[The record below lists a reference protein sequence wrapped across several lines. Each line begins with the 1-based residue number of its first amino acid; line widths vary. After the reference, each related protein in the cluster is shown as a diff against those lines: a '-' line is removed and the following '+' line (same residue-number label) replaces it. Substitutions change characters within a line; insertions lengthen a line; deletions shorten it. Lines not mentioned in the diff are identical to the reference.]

1 MIYLGTLGRMV
12 GVKCPSSQSVEPASR
27 YGFDQTLEGRVKA
40 QARPVGRRTWSLQLG
55 EATTPQDHSTLS
67 AFANGAWGPGPF
79 VFVSADASVT
89 NLLTPA
95 QSVCDRSLVYGA
107 TLPGGP
113 MLCGDQWAA
122 QSWMDDPLNT
132 IWFNRDSAPIW
143 EGQTVTGSAWVLGAG
158 ARVQLQFY
166 GPEGPMGVYQS
177 DVWGN
182 AVSPVR
188 SVLTMEAPA
197 GATSVRLRAGGA
209 LRAAMPAITFTD
221 TVQPWSDGQ
230 GCLKA
235 VVSAFSRDQVLAVP
249 GSTFSNVS
257 FTVTEVG

>member
-1 MIYLGTLGRMV
+1 MPVYIGSLGRMV
-12 GVKCPSSQSVEPASR
+12 KLPYVGSQQVQQEER
-27 YGFDQTLEGRVKA
+27 YRFDLSLENKRKA
-40 QARPVGRRTWSLQLG
+40 QVKPRGPRTW
-55 EATTPQDHSTLS
+55 ALS
-67 AFANGAWGPGPF
+67 ADHYRPNEHSLLSQFAHGAWGPGPF
-79 VFVSADASVT
+79 VFVSADALVT
-89 NLLTPA
+89 NLLTPS
-95 QSVCDRSLVYGA
+95 QSVCDRSLVYGT

-132 IWFNRDSAPIW
+132 IWFNRDNAPIW
-143 EGQTVTGSAWVLGAG
+143 EGQSVTGSAWVLGAG

-182 AVSPVR
+182 AASPVR

-209 LRAAMPAITFTD
+209 MRAAMPAITFTD
-221 TVQPWSDGQ
+221 SVQPWSDGQ

-235 VVSAFSRDQVLAVP
+235 VVSAFSRDQVLAVA

>member
-12 GVKCPSSQSVEPASR
+12 GIKCPSSQSVEHAER
-27 YGFDQTLEGRVKA
+27 YSFDTTLEGRVKA
-40 QARPVGRRTWSLQLG
+40 QARPIGRRSWNLQTSP
-55 EATTPQDHSTLS
+55 ATTPAEHSLLS
-67 AFANGAWGPGPF
+67 QFADGAWGAGPF
-79 VFVSADASVT
+79 YFFPADATVT
-89 NLLTPA
+89 NLLTPD
-95 QSVCDRSLVYGA
+95 QSMCDRSLVYGT

-113 MLCGDQWAA
+113 MLCGGQWAA
-122 QSWMDDPLNT
+122 MSWMDDPLNT

-143 EGQTVTGSAWVLGAG
+143 EGQTVTGSAWVLGDG

-166 GPEGPMGVYQS
+166 GPDGPMGVYQS
-177 DVWGN
+177 DVRGN
-182 AVSPVR
+182 SASPVR

-209 LRAAMPAITFTD
+209 MRAAMPAITFTGA
-221 TVQPWSDGQ
+221 VQPWSDGQ

-249 GSTFSNVS
+249 GNTFSNVS